1 MCARAKRR
9 WPKRPRSVAAE
20 PGSDARPLEQAVDRT
35 AARPVALV
43 RSFATVSS
51 FTMLSRLLG
60 FVRDVMIAAILGA
73 GPLADAFFV
82 AFKLPNF
89 LRRLFAEG
97 AFNAGFVPLFAGTLE
112 AEGKAA
118 ARAFAEQAQAVLLA
132 ILVPLVIVAIA
143 AMPWVIAVMAPGFE
157 YGGERYESAVELSRI
172 TFVYILFISLV
183 ALQGGVL
190 NSLGKFAA
198 AAAAPMVLNL
208 CLIAAMLVSL
218 LWLAEPA
225 TALAWGVAAAGL
237 MQYLWLRLAVQ
248 REAMALGLR
257 RPRWTPEIRRLF
269 GLVLPGVLG
278 AGVAQINLLADV
290 FFASLLP
297 AGAVSYLYYADRLNQ
312 LPLGVIGIAV
322 GTALLPL
329 LSRQIRAG
337 EAEAALASQ
346 NRALELAL
354 LLTLPCA
361 VGLGVLSLPIIQ
373 VLFERGAF
381 GAADAL
387 ATAHVLAAYALGL
400 PAYVLVKVLVPG
412 FFARKDTR
420 TPVKIAVV
428 CLVANIVFILILL
441 WPLAQVGIAL
451 ATALAAWLNAGLLG
465 FRLRREGFLRPDAR
479 LKRRLP
485 RIVLVSLAMGA
496 GLWLLQ
502 PWLAPLP
509 QSLAL
514 GVLVVLGG
522 TVFAVLAQ
530 LSGAMALGE
539 VKAAMAPRKRE
550 ARQP

>member
-1 MCARAKRR
+1 
-9 WPKRPRSVAAE
+9 VAAE
-20 PGSDARPLEQAVDRT
+20 PGSEARPVDQAAERT
-35 AARPVALV
+35 AARPVALI

-51 FTMLSRLLG
+51 YTMLSRLLG

-112 AEGKAA
+112 AEGKVA
-118 ARAFAEQAQAVLLA
+118 ARAFAEQAQAVLLT

-143 AMPWVIAVMAPGFE
+143 AMPWVIAVLAPGFE
-157 YGGERYESAVELSRI
+157 YGGERYRSAVELSRI

-183 ALQGGVL
+183 ALQAGVL

-208 CLIAAMLVSL
+208 CLIAALLVSL
-218 LWLAEPA
+218 LWLDAPA

-237 MQYLWLRLAVQ
+237 MQFLWLRLAVK

-269 GLVLPGVLG
+269 ALVLPGVLG

-337 EAEAALASQ
+337 AAEAALASQ

-361 VGLGVLSLPIIQ
+361 VGLAVLSLPIIQ

-381 GAADAL
+381 GAVDAL

-428 CLVANIVFILILL
+428 CLVANIVLILAL
-441 WPLAQVGIAL
+441 IWPLAEVGIAL

-465 FRLRREGFLRPDAR
+465 YRLHRAGFLRPDAR
-479 LKRRLP
+479 LRRRLP

-514 GVLVVLGG
+514 AVLVVAGG
-522 TVFAVLAQ
+522 AAFAVLAQ
-530 LSGAMALGE
+530 LSGTMTFGE
-539 VKAAMAPRKRE
+539 VKAAV
-550 ARQP
+550 ARR

>member
-1 MCARAKRR
+1 MRSRAKRL
-9 WPKRPRSVAAE
+9 WPKGPRSVAAE
-20 PGSDARPLEQAVDRT
+20 PGSDARPVDQAGGRT
-35 AARPVALV
+35 AARPVALI

-51 FTMLSRLLG
+51 YTMLSRLLG

-112 AEGKAA
+112 ADGKVA
-118 ARAFAEQAQAVLLA
+118 ARAFAEQAQAILLA

-157 YGGERYESAVELSRI
+157 YGGERYLRAVELSRI

-208 CLIAAMLVSL
+208 CLIGALLVSM
-218 LWLAEPA
+218 LWQASPA
-225 TALAWGVAAAGL
+225 IALAWGVAAAGL
-237 MQYLWLRLAVQ
+237 MQYLWLRVSVG
-248 REAMALGLR
+248 REAMALGFR

-329 LSRQIRAG
+329 LARQIRAG
-337 EAEAALASQ
+337 EAEAALTSQ

-354 LLTLPCA
+354 LLTLPCCERARGPEPADHAGA
-361 VGLGVLSLPIIQ
+361 VRARRVQRGRCAGDRARAGGLCAGPAGLRPG
-373 VLFERGAF
+373 EGA
-381 GAADAL
+381 G
-387 ATAHVLAAYALGL
+387 
-400 PAYVLVKVLVPG
+400 
-412 FFARKDTR
+412 
-420 TPVKIAVV
+420 
-428 CLVANIVFILILL
+428 
-441 WPLAQVGIAL
+441 
-451 ATALAAWLNAGLLG
+451 AGLLRAQG
-465 FRLRREGFLRPDAR
+465 HQDAGQDRGGLPGRQHRPHPDPDLAAGRGRHRAR
-479 LKRRLP
+479 DRAGG
-485 RIVLVSLAMGA
+485 LA
-496 GLWLLQ
+496 
-502 PWLAPLP
+502 
-509 QSLAL
+509 
-514 GVLVVLGG
+514 
-522 TVFAVLAQ
+522 
-530 LSGAMALGE
+530 
-539 VKAAMAPRKRE
+539 
-550 ARQP
+550 

>member
-1 MCARAKRR
+1 
-9 WPKRPRSVAAE
+9 
-20 PGSDARPLEQAVDRT
+20 
-35 AARPVALV
+35 
-43 RSFATVSS
+43 
-51 FTMLSRLLG
+51 MLSRVLG
-60 FVRDVMIAAILGA
+60 FARDVMIAAILGA

-118 ARAFAEQAQAVLLA
+118 ARAFAEQAQAILLA
-132 ILVPLVIVAIA
+132 ILVPLVIVVIL
-143 AMPWVIAVMAPGFE
+143 AMPWVIAVMAPGFSH
-157 YGGERYESAVELSRI
+157 GGERYLAAVDLSRI

-183 ALQGGVL
+183 ALQAGVL
-190 NSLGKFAA
+190 NSLGRFAA
-198 AAAAPMVLNL
+198 AAAAPVILNL
-208 CLIAAMLVSL
+208 SLIGALLVSYF
-218 LWLAEPA
+218 WLEQPA
-225 TALAWGVAAAGL
+225 AALAWGVALAGL
-237 MQYLWLRLAVQ
+237 LQFLWLRVALR
-248 REAMALGLR
+248 REQMVLSPR
-257 RPRWTPEIRRLF
+257 RPRWSPEIRRLF
-269 GLVLPGVLG
+269 GLVLPGVFG

-329 LSRQIRAG
+329 LSRQIRSG
-337 EAEAALASQ
+337 EDAAAMASQ

-361 VGLGVLSLPIIQ
+361 VGLAVLSLPIMQ

-381 GAADAL
+381 TASDAA

-428 CLVANIVFILILL
+428 CLIANIVFILILL

-465 FRLRREGFLRPDAR
+465 AGLRREGFLRLDAR

-485 RIVLVSLAMGA
+485 RIALASVVMGLV
-496 GLWLLQ
+496 LWLLG
-502 PWLAPLP
+502 PWLTPLP

-514 GVLVVLGG
+514 ALLILVGA
-522 TVFAVLAQ
+522 TCFAVLAH
-530 LSGAMALGE
+530 LTGAMALRE
-539 VKAAMAPRKRE
+539 VKAAIRG
-550 ARQP
+550 RQP

>member
-1 MCARAKRR
+1 
-9 WPKRPRSVAAE
+9 
-20 PGSDARPLEQAVDRT
+20 
-35 AARPVALV
+35 
-43 RSFATVSS
+43 
-51 FTMLSRLLG
+51 
-60 FVRDVMIAAILGA
+60 
-73 GPLADAFFV
+73 
-82 AFKLPNF
+82 
-89 LRRLFAEG
+89 
-97 AFNAGFVPLFAGTLE
+97 
-112 AEGKAA
+112 
-118 ARAFAEQAQAVLLA
+118 
-132 ILVPLVIVAIA
+132 VPLVIVAIA

-157 YGGERYESAVELSRI
+157 YGGERYQGAVELSRI

-183 ALQGGVL
+183 ALQAGVL

-208 CLIAAMLVSL
+208 CLIAALLVSL
-218 LWLAEPA
+218 LWHASPA
-225 TALAWGVAAAGL
+225 ISLAWGVAAAGL
-237 MQYLWLRLAVQ
+237 MQYLWLRIAVG
-248 REAMALGLR
+248 RAGMALGFR
-257 RPRWTPEIRRLF
+257 RPRWTPEIKRLF

-337 EAEAALASQ
+337 EAEAALTSQ

-361 VGLGVLSLPIIQ
+361 IGLAVLSLPIMQ

-381 GAADAL
+381 SAADAL
-387 ATAHVLAAYALGL
+387 ATAQVLAAYALGL

-428 CLVANIVFILILL
+428 CLVANIVLILL
-441 WPLAQVGIAL
+441 LIWPLAQVGIAL
-451 ATALAAWLNAGLLG
+451 ATALAAWVNAGLLG
-465 FRLRREGFLRPDAR
+465 FRLHREGFLRPDAR

-485 RIVLVSLAMGA
+485 RIVLASVLMGV

-514 GVLVVLGG
+514 AVLVLAGG
-522 TVFAVLAQ
+522 TVFAALAQ

-539 VKAAMAPRKRE
+539 LRTAMARR
-550 ARQP
+550 

>member
-1 MCARAKRR
+1 MRQAGE
-9 WPKRPRSVAAE
+9 RP
-20 PGSDARPLEQAVDRT
+20 
-35 AARPVALV
+35 ARPVALV

-112 AEGKAA
+112 ADGKAA
-118 ARAFAEQAQAVLLA
+118 ARAFAAQAQAILLA

-157 YGGERYESAVELSRI
+157 YGGERYQAAVELSRI

-190 NSLGKFAA
+190 NSLGRFAA
-198 AAAAPMVLNL
+198 PAAAPIALNI
-208 CLIAAMLVSL
+208 CLIAAMLVSV
-218 LWLAEPA
+218 LWHTEPA
-225 TALAWGVAAAGL
+225 KALAWGVAAAGL
-237 MQYLWLRLAVQ
+237 MQFLWLRTAVG
-248 REAMALGLR
+248 REAMTPGLR
-257 RPRWTPEIRRLF
+257 WPRWTPEIRRLF

-312 LPLGVIGIAV
+312 LPLGVIGVAV

-361 VGLGVLSLPIIQ
+361 VGLAVLSLPIIQ

-387 ATAHVLAAYALGL
+387 ATAHVLAAYAIGL

-428 CLVANIVFILILL
+428 CLIANIVLILILL
-441 WPLAQVGIAL
+441 WPLAEVGIAL

-465 FRLRREGFLRPDAR
+465 LGLRREGFLRPDAR
-479 LKRRLP
+479 LRRRLP
-485 RIVLVSLAMGA
+485 RIALVSLLMGA
-496 GLWLLQ
+496 VLWLLQ

-509 QSLAL
+509 QGLAL
-514 GVLVVLGG
+514 AVLVVVGG
-522 TVFAVLAQ
+522 AIFALLAP
-530 LSGAMALGE
+530 LSGAMALAD
-539 VKAAMAPRKRE
+539 VKAAIARPR
-550 ARQP
+550 P

>member
-1 MCARAKRR
+1 
-9 WPKRPRSVAAE
+9 
-20 PGSDARPLEQAVDRT
+20 
-35 AARPVALV
+35 
-43 RSFATVSS
+43 
-51 FTMLSRLLG
+51 
-60 FVRDVMIAAILGA
+60 
-73 GPLADAFFV
+73 
-82 AFKLPNF
+82 
-89 LRRLFAEG
+89 
-97 AFNAGFVPLFAGTLE
+97 
-112 AEGKAA
+112 
-118 ARAFAEQAQAVLLA
+118 
-132 ILVPLVIVAIA
+132 
-143 AMPWVIAVMAPGFE
+143 
-157 YGGERYESAVELSRI
+157 
-172 TFVYILFISLV
+172 
-183 ALQGGVL
+183 
-190 NSLGKFAA
+190 
-198 AAAAPMVLNL
+198 
-208 CLIAAMLVSL
+208 
-218 LWLAEPA
+218 
-225 TALAWGVAAAGL
+225 
-237 MQYLWLRLAVQ
+237 
-248 REAMALGLR
+248 MALGLC

-337 EAEAALASQ
+337 EREAALASQ

-361 VGLGVLSLPIIQ
+361 VGLAVLSLPIMQ

-381 GAADAL
+381 SAADAQ

-412 FFARKDTR
+412 FFARKDTK

-428 CLVANIVFILILL
+428 CLIGNVVLILILL

-465 FRLRREGFLRPDAR
+465 AGLHREGFLQPDAR

-485 RIVLVSLAMGA
+485 KIVLASLAMGVA
-496 GLWLLQ
+496 LWLLQ

-514 GVLVVLGG
+514 AVLVVLGAA
-522 TVFAVLAQ
+522 VFAVLAQ
-530 LSGAMALGE
+530 LSGALVLAE
-539 VKAAMAPRKRE
+539 IRAAVTK
-550 ARQP
+550 RQP

>member
-1 MCARAKRR
+1 M
-9 WPKRPRSVAAE
+9 AAE
-20 PGSDARPLEQAVDRT
+20 PESQSRPVDGTAQAG
-35 AARPVALV
+35 AGRPVALL

-112 AEGKAA
+112 AEGKDA
-118 ARAFAEQAQAVLLA
+118 ARAFAEQAQAILLS

-143 AMPWVIAVMAPGFE
+143 AMPWMIAVMAPGFE
-157 YGGERYESAVELSRI
+157 YGGERYEAAVELSRI

-190 NSLGKFAA
+190 NSLGRFAA
-198 AAAAPMVLNL
+198 AAASPMVLNL
-208 CLIAAMLVSL
+208 CLIGALLVSL
-218 LWLAEPA
+218 FGDAEPA
-225 TALAWGVAAAGL
+225 VALAWGVAMAGL

-248 REAMALGLR
+248 RADMAIIMR

-269 GLVLPGVLG
+269 ALVLPGVLG

-337 EAEAALASQ
+337 DTEAALASQ

-354 LLTLPCA
+354 LLTLPSA
-361 VGLGVLSLPIIQ
+361 VGLAVLSLPIMQ
-373 VLFERGAF
+373 VLFQRGAF

-387 ATAHVLAAYALGL
+387 ATAQVLAAYALGL
-400 PAYVLVKVLVPG
+400 PAYVLVKVLIPG

-420 TPVKIAVV
+420 TPVKIAIA
-428 CLVANIVFILILL
+428 CLIANIVLILILL
-441 WPLAQVGIAL
+441 WPLGAVGIAL

-465 FRLRREGFLRPDAR
+465 IGLRREGYLRPDAR
-479 LKRRLP
+479 LTRRLP
-485 RIVLVSLAMGA
+485 RIVLASLLMGA
-496 GLWLLQ
+496 VLWLLQ
-502 PWLAPLP
+502 PWLASLP

-514 GVLVVLGG
+514 AVLLLAGG
-522 TVFAVLAQ
+522 SVFAALAH
-530 LSGAMALGE
+530 LSGAMALSE
-539 VKAAMAPRKRE
+539 VKAALRRSRPA

>member
-1 MCARAKRR
+1 VDHAAD
-9 WPKRPRSVAAE
+9 RP
-20 PGSDARPLEQAVDRT
+20 
-35 AARPVALV
+35 AARPVALI

-51 FTMLSRLLG
+51 YTMLSRVMG

-112 AEGKAA
+112 AEGKIA
-118 ARAFAEQAQAVLLA
+118 ARAFAEQAQAILLA
-132 ILVPLVIVAIA
+132 ILVPLVILAIA

-157 YGGERYESAVELSRI
+157 YRGERYQSAVELSRI

-183 ALQGGVL
+183 ALQSGVL
-190 NSLGKFAA
+190 NSLGRFAA
-198 AAAAPMVLNL
+198 AAASPVVLNL
-208 CLIAAMLVSL
+208 CLIAALLVSV

-248 REAMALGLR
+248 RAGMGLR
-257 RPRWTPEIRRLF
+257 LRPPRWTPEIRRLF

-329 LSRQIRAG
+329 LARQIRAG
-337 EAEAALASQ
+337 ESDAALASQ

-361 VGLGVLSLPIIQ
+361 VGLAVLSLPIMQ

-381 GAADAL
+381 SAADAQ
-387 ATAHVLAAYALGL
+387 ATADVLAAYALGL

-412 FFARKDTR
+412 FFARKDTK

-428 CLVANIVFILILL
+428 CLVANIVFILALL

-465 FRLRREGFLRPDAR
+465 YGLRREGFLRPDAR

-485 RIVLVSLAMGA
+485 RIILISVAMGA
-496 GLWLLQ
+496 ALWLLQ

-514 GVLVVLGG
+514 AVLVVLGG
-522 TVFAVLAQ
+522 AIFAVFAQ

-539 VKAAMAPRKRE
+539 VRAAMARPR
-550 ARQP
+550 P

>member
-1 MCARAKRR
+1 M
-9 WPKRPRSVAAE
+9 AAE
-20 PGSDARPLEQAVDRT
+20 HSSRAAPVDESAERA
-35 AARPVALV
+35 AARPVALI

-51 FTMLSRLLG
+51 YTMLSRGLG
-60 FVRDVMIAAILGA
+60 FVRDVMTAAILGA

-89 LRRLFAEG
+89 LRRLFGEG

-112 AEGKAA
+112 AESKAA
-118 ARAFAEQAQAVLLA
+118 ARAFAEQAQAFLVA

-143 AMPWVIAVMAPGFE
+143 GMPWLIAVMAPGFE
-157 YGGERYESAVELSRI
+157 YGGERYEGAVELSRI

-183 ALQGGVL
+183 TLQSGVL
-190 NSLGKFAA
+190 NSLGRFAA
-198 AAAAPMVLNL
+198 AAASPVVLNL
-208 CLIAAMLVSL
+208 CLIAALLISV

-248 REAMALGLR
+248 RAGMGLSLR
-257 RPRWTPEIRRLF
+257 RPRWTPETKRLF

-297 AGAVSYLYYADRLNQ
+297 AGGVSYLYYADRLNQ

-361 VGLGVLSLPIIQ
+361 VGLAVLSLPIMQ

-381 GAADAL
+381 SAADAQ
-387 ATAHVLAAYALGL
+387 ATADVLAAYALGL

-412 FFARKDTR
+412 FFARRDTK

-428 CLVANIVFILILL
+428 CLVANIVFVLALL

-451 ATALAAWLNAGLLG
+451 ATALAAWLNAGMLG
-465 FRLRREGFLRPDAR
+465 FRLHRGGLLRPDAR
-479 LKRRLP
+479 LRRRLP
-485 RIVLVSLAMGA
+485 RIVLVSLVMGA
-496 GLWLLQ
+496 ALWLLE

-514 GVLVVLGG
+514 IVLLVLGG
-522 TVFAVLAQ
+522 TIFAVLAQ
-530 LSGAMALGE
+530 LSGAMALSE
-539 VKAAMAPRKRE
+539 VRAHMARPR
-550 ARQP
+550 P

>member
-1 MCARAKRR
+1 
-9 WPKRPRSVAAE
+9 
-20 PGSDARPLEQAVDRT
+20 
-35 AARPVALV
+35 
-43 RSFATVSS
+43 
-51 FTMLSRLLG
+51 
-60 FVRDVMIAAILGA
+60 MIAAILGA

-112 AEGKAA
+112 AEGKSAA
-118 ARAFAEQAQAVLLA
+118 GAFAEQAQAILLV
-132 ILVPLVIVAIA
+132 ILVPLVIVAIV
-143 AMPWVIAVMAPGFE
+143 AMPWVIAVLAPGFE
-157 YGGERYESAVELSRI
+157 HGGERYQNAVELSRI

-183 ALQGGVL
+183 ALQAGVL

-198 AAAAPMVLNL
+198 AAAAPVVLNL
-208 CLIAAMLVSL
+208 CLIAALLVSL
-218 LWLAEPA
+218 LWLASPA
-225 TALAWGVAAAGL
+225 MALAWGVAAAGL
-237 MQYLWLRLAVQ
+237 MQFLWLRLAVK

-337 EAEAALASQ
+337 AAEAALASQ

-354 LLTLPCA
+354 LLTLPSA
-361 VGLGVLSLPIIQ
+361 VGLAVLSLPIIQ

-400 PAYVLVKVLVPG
+400 PAYVLVKVLLPG

-465 FRLRREGFLRPDAR
+465 FRLHREGFLRPDPR

-485 RIVLVSLAMGA
+485 RIALVSLAMGA
-496 GLWLLQ
+496 ALWLVQ

-514 GVLVVLGG
+514 AVLVVLGG
-522 TVFAVLAQ
+522 TIFAALAQ
-530 LSGAMALGE
+530 LSGAMALRE
-539 VKAAMAPRKRE
+539 VKAAI
-550 ARQP
+550 ARR

>member
-1 MCARAKRR
+1 
-9 WPKRPRSVAAE
+9 VTTE
-20 PGSDARPLEQAVDRT
+20 PGADASQVDPAADRA
-35 AARPVALV
+35 AARPVTLV

-51 FTMLSRLLG
+51 YTMLSRLLG

-118 ARAFAEQAQAVLLA
+118 ARAFADQAQAILLA

-143 AMPWVIAVMAPGFE
+143 TMPWLIAVMAPGFE
-157 YGGERYESAVELSRI
+157 YGGERYGSAVELSRI

-190 NSLGKFAA
+190 NSLGRFAA

-208 CLIAAMLVSL
+208 CLIGALLVSVL
-218 LWLAEPA
+218 AAAEPA

-237 MQYLWLRLAVQ
+237 MQYLWLRIAAERAGMGLS
-248 REAMALGLR
+248 LR

-329 LSRQIRAG
+329 MSRQIRAG
-337 EAEAALASQ
+337 AAEAALASQ

-361 VGLGVLSLPIIQ
+361 VGLAVLCLPIIQ

-428 CLVANIVFILILL
+428 CLIANIVFILALL
-441 WPLAQVGIAL
+441 WSLAEVGIAL

-465 FRLRREGFLRPDAR
+465 YCLHREGFLRPDAR
-479 LKRRLP
+479 LRRRLP
-485 RIVLVSLAMGA
+485 RIVLVSLLMGA
-496 GLWLLQ
+496 LLWLLQ

-514 GVLVVLGG
+514 AVLVVAGG

-530 LSGAMALGE
+530 LCGATALGE
-539 VKAAMAPRKRE
+539 VRAALAPRARA

>member
-1 MCARAKRR
+1 MRTRAKRR

-20 PGSDARPLEQAVDRT
+20 PGSDARPVDQAADRT
-35 AARPVALV
+35 PARPVALV

-51 FTMLSRLLG
+51 FTLLSRLLG

-118 ARAFAEQAQAVLLA
+118 ARAFAEQAQAILLA
-132 ILVPLVIVAIA
+132 ILVPLVIVAVA

-157 YGGERYESAVELSRI
+157 YGGERYQSAVELSRI

-183 ALQGGVL
+183 ALQAGVL

-208 CLIAAMLVSL
+208 CLIAALLVSL
-218 LWLAEPA
+218 LWLVSPA

-237 MQYLWLRLAVQ
+237 MQFLWLRLAVR

-361 VGLGVLSLPIIQ
+361 VGLAVLSLPMIQ

-381 GAADAL
+381 SAADAL

-428 CLVANIVFILILL
+428 CLVANIVLILILL

-465 FRLRREGFLRPDAR
+465 HRLHREGFLRPDAR

-485 RIVLVSLAMGA
+485 RIVMVSLAMGA

-514 GVLVVLGG
+514 AVLVVAGG

-530 LSGAMALGE
+530 LCGAMALGE
-539 VKAAMAPRKRE
+539 VKAAMVRR
-550 ARQP
+550 

>member
-1 MCARAKRR
+1 MAPDVTPRAAD
-9 WPKRPRSVAAE
+9 PP
-20 PGSDARPLEQAVDRT
+20 

-51 FTMLSRLLG
+51 FTMMSRLAG
-60 FVRDVMIAAILGA
+60 FVRDIMIAAILGA

-112 AEGKAA
+112 AEGKVA
-118 ARAFAEQAQAVLLA
+118 ARAFAEQAQAILLA
-132 ILVPLVIVAIA
+132 ILVPLVVVVIA

-157 YGGERYESAVELSRI
+157 YGGVRYQSAVELSRV

-190 NSLGKFAA
+190 NSLGRFAA
-198 AAAAPMVLNL
+198 AAAAPIVLNL
-208 CLIAAMLVSL
+208 CLIAALLLSL
-218 LWLAEPA
+218 WWLNQPA
-225 TALAWGVAAAGL
+225 VALAWGVAAAGL
-237 MQYLWLRLAVQ
+237 LQFLWLRLALR

-257 RPRWTPEIRRLF
+257 RPRWTPEISRLF

-337 EAEAALASQ
+337 EAEAAIMSQ

-361 VGLGVLSLPIIQ
+361 VGLAVLSLPIMQ

-381 GAADAL
+381 STADAA
-387 ATAHVLAAYALGL
+387 ATAGVLAAYALGL

-412 FFARKDTR
+412 FFARRDTK
-420 TPVKIAVV
+420 TPVKIAIA
-428 CLVANIVFILILL
+428 CLIANIVLILILL

-465 FRLRREGFLRPDAR
+465 AGLYRAGFLRPDAR
-479 LKRRLP
+479 LRQRLVK
-485 RIVLVSLAMGA
+485 IVLASLAMGA
-496 GLWLLQ
+496 ALWLLR

-509 QSLAL
+509 QGLAL
-514 GVLVVLGG
+514 
-522 TVFAVLAQ
+522 AVLIVVGGAVFFA
-530 LSGAMALGE
+530 LAHFSGAMALRE
-539 VKAAMAPRKRE
+539 LKASMARR
-550 ARQP
+550 

>member
-1 MCARAKRR
+1 M
-9 WPKRPRSVAAE
+9 AAE
-20 PGSDARPLEQAVDRT
+20 PGAAPVDQAAHR
-35 AARPVALV
+35 ARPVALI

-51 FTMLSRLLG
+51 YTMLSRVMG

-112 AEGKAA
+112 AEGKTA

-132 ILVPLVIVAIA
+132 ILVPLVVVAIA
-143 AMPWVIAVMAPGFE
+143 AMPWLIVVMAPGFE
-157 YGGERYESAVELSRI
+157 DGGERYQAAVELSRI

-183 ALQGGVL
+183 ALQSGVL
-190 NSLGKFAA
+190 NSLGRFAA
-198 AAAAPMVLNL
+198 AAAAPVVLNI
-208 CLIAAMLVSL
+208 CLIGALLVSL
-218 LWLAEPA
+218 ATLAEPA
-225 TALAWGVAAAGL
+225 VALAWGVAAAGL
-237 MQYLWLRLAVQ
+237 MQYLWLRIAVQ
-248 REAMALGLR
+248 RADMALGLR

-329 LSRQIRAG
+329 LARQIRAG
-337 EAEAALASQ
+337 EVESALASQ

-361 VGLGVLSLPIIQ
+361 VGLAVLSLPIMQ
-373 VLFERGAF
+373 VLFQRGAF
-381 GAADAL
+381 GAADAA
-387 ATAHVLAAYALGL
+387 ATAQVLAAYAFGL

-412 FFARKDTR
+412 FFARRDTR

-428 CLVANIVFILILL
+428 CLIANLVFILALL

-465 FRLRREGFLRPDAR
+465 FRLHRQGFLQPDAR
-479 LKRRLP
+479 LRRRLP
-485 RIVLVSLAMGA
+485 KIVLASLLMGA
-496 GLWLLQ
+496 ALWLLR

-514 GVLVVLGG
+514 AMLVLLGVV
-522 TVFAVLAQ
+522 VFAALAQ
-530 LSGAMALGE
+530 FSGAMALRE
-539 VKAAMAPRKRE
+539 LKASL
-550 ARQP
+550 ARR

>member
-1 MCARAKRR
+1 
-9 WPKRPRSVAAE
+9 
-20 PGSDARPLEQAVDRT
+20 
-35 AARPVALV
+35 
-43 RSFATVSS
+43 
-51 FTMLSRLLG
+51 
-60 FVRDVMIAAILGA
+60 
-73 GPLADAFFV
+73 
-82 AFKLPNF
+82 
-89 LRRLFAEG
+89 
-97 AFNAGFVPLFAGTLE
+97 
-112 AEGKAA
+112 
-118 ARAFAEQAQAVLLA
+118 
-132 ILVPLVIVAIA
+132 
-143 AMPWVIAVMAPGFE
+143 
-157 YGGERYESAVELSRI
+157 
-172 TFVYILFISLV
+172 
-183 ALQGGVL
+183 
-190 NSLGKFAA
+190 
-198 AAAAPMVLNL
+198 
-208 CLIAAMLVSL
+208 
-218 LWLAEPA
+218 
-225 TALAWGVAAAGL
+225 
-237 MQYLWLRLAVQ
+237 MQFLWLRIAIA
-248 REAMALGLR
+248 REAMPLGLR
-257 RPRWTPEIRRLF
+257 RPRWTPEVKRLF

-329 LSRQIRAG
+329 LARQIRAG
-337 EAEAALASQ
+337 EGAAALASQ

-361 VGLGVLSLPIIQ
+361 VGLAVLSLPIMQ

-381 GAADAL
+381 SAADAA
-387 ATAHVLAAYALGL
+387 ATAQVLAAYALGL
-400 PAYVLVKVLVPG
+400 PAYVLVKVLAPG

-465 FRLRREGFLRPDAR
+465 FGLHRAGFLRPDAR

-485 RIVLVSLAMGA
+485 RIVLISLALAA

-514 GVLVVLGG
+514 AASIVLGG
-522 TVFAVLAQ
+522 TAFAVMAQ
-530 LSGAMALGE
+530 LSGTMTLRELKTAMA
-539 VKAAMAPRKRE
+539 KP
-550 ARQP
+550 QP

>member
-1 MCARAKRR
+1 VAGDPSSNVRSAQQTAD
-9 WPKRPRSVAAE
+9 RP
-20 PGSDARPLEQAVDRT
+20 
-35 AARPVALV
+35 ARPVALI

-51 FTMLSRLLG
+51 YTMLSRVLG

-112 AEGKAA
+112 GEGKPA
-118 ARAFAEQAQAVLLA
+118 ARAFAEQAQAILLA
-132 ILVPLVIVAIA
+132 ILVPLVIVIIA

-157 YGGERYESAVELSRI
+157 YGGERYQAAVELSRI

-183 ALQGGVL
+183 ALQAGVL
-190 NSLGKFAA
+190 NSLGRFAA
-198 AAAAPMVLNL
+198 AAAAPVVLNL
-208 CLIAAMLVSL
+208 CLIGALLVSVV
-218 LWLAEPA
+218 WQAEPA
-225 TALAWGVAAAGL
+225 VALAWGVAAAGL
-237 MQYLWLRLAVQ
+237 MQFLWLRFAVQ
-248 REAMALGLR
+248 REEMGLGLR

-269 GLVLPGVLG
+269 ALVLPGVLG

-337 EAEAALASQ
+337 EREAALASQ

-361 VGLGVLSLPIIQ
+361 VGLAVLSLQIMQ

-381 GAADAL
+381 SAADAQ

-412 FFARKDTR
+412 FFARKDTK

-428 CLVANIVFILILL
+428 CLVSNVVLILILL

-465 FRLRREGFLRPDAR
+465 FRLHREDFLRPDAR
-479 LKRRLP
+479 LKQRLP
-485 RIVLVSLAMGA
+485 KIILVSLVMGVV
-496 GLWLLQ
+496 LWLLQ

-514 GVLVVLGG
+514 AVLVALGG
-522 TVFAVLAQ
+522 ALFAVLAQ
-530 LSGAMALGE
+530 LSGAMALKE
-539 VKAAMAPRKRE
+539 IKTAMGKP
-550 ARQP
+550 QP